1 MSIRKRVKY
10 RFKLYMNI
18 VIVYAY
24 KNTCFKINMKI
35 KNISLKHGDILCK
48 VFQTVHDVDYP
59 VLTLSY

>member
-24 KNTCFKINMKI
+24 KNICFKIYMKI
-35 KNISLKHGDILCK
+35 KNISLKHEDILCNA
-48 VFQTVHDVDYP
+48 FQTSHDDVP